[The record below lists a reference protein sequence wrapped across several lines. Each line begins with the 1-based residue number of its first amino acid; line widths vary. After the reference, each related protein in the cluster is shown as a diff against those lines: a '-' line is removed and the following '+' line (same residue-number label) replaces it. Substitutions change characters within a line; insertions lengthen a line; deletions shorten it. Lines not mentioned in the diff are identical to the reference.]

1 MIAHLAIL
9 GVPALLAVTAH
20 GQSLSTRIQGVME
33 QKAAQQQARYSSK
46 ASMIRTLLTT
56 GITVNFEARP
66 AKEAF
71 DYVRQVLGMDIVY
84 RWSTDPGAVS
94 GLDPEAPITISANGA
109 PALVV
114 LERMLEQA
122 TTEPATW
129 QLRSGYVE
137 IGPKTRLNARN
148 GQETRIYPIRDLLFE
163 PPMFDN
169 APEFNLQQAISQ
181 GGQQGGG
188 GGGGQG
194 GGGGGFG
201 GGGGG
206 GGFGGGGSGGGGGGG
221 NIFGTPGEAPPRR
234 PAEERAQELIDLITT
249 SIEPDAWLDDS
260 IATIKYYDGMLIVR
274 APDYIQ
280 RQLGGYGMVFAQETS
295 QPSGRYVTMTAPMG
309 MNQNVKFTSV
319 KVTGA
324 AGGGSGTVT
333 TKTPEQE
340 KKSDPKDSKPKES
353 KPTDGTTGGKDS
365 NGKAEGT
372 DTKGKS
378 TSGSKP

>member
-1 MIAHLAIL
+1 
-9 GVPALLAVTAH
+9 
-20 GQSLSTRIQGVME
+20 ME

-148 GQETRIYPIRDLLFE
+148 GQDTRIYPIRDLLFE

-221 NIFGTPGEAPPRR
+221 GNIFGTPGEAPPRR
-234 PAEERAQELIDLITT
+234 PAEERAQELIELITT

-280 RQLGGYGMVFAQETS
+280 RQLGGYGMVFAQETT
-295 QPSGRYVTMTAPMG
+295 QPSGRYVTMTAPVG
-309 MNQNVKFTSV
+309 MNQNVKFTAV

-324 AGGGSGTVT
+324 AGGGNGNVS
-333 TKTPEQE
+333 TKDT
-340 KKSDPKDSKPKES
+340 KAKES
-353 KPTDGTTGGKDS
+353 KPTDGKTSGTKPSDSTTQ
-365 NGKAEGT
+365 GT